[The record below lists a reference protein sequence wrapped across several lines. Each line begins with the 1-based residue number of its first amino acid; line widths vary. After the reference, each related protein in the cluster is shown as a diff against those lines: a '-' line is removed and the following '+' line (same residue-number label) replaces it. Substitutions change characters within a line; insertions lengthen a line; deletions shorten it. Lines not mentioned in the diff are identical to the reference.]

1 MTNRVG
7 VEKKLTTV
15 ACHQLAPVIGDLKA
29 NVRIIGDAIAEA
41 LTTGT
46 DILVLPELATSGY
59 VFTDTAEARR
69 VAITTDH
76 AFFTDTASALH
87 GSSMIVAVGFC
98 EDGGDVLYNSAALI
112 DAAGVLAV
120 YRKTHLWDRETLVFQ
135 PGDDLPRVVETVH
148 GRIGLLICY
157 DLEFPE
163 MPRLL
168 ALAGADLLVVPT
180 NWPSGEHPKA
190 ERVAEVIAAQAAAR
204 TNGLFIACCDRSGVE
219 RGQTWN
225 EATVIVS
232 QYGWVM
238 AEILPDD
245 AGTHPVARAA
255 LSLHLARDKRIS
267 PHNGLFAD
275 RRPDLYRKGNLCG

>member
-1 MTNRVG
+1 
-7 VEKKLTTV
+7 
-15 ACHQLAPVIGDLKA
+15 
-29 NVRIIGDAIAEA
+29 
-41 LTTGT
+41 
-46 DILVLPELATSGY
+46 
-59 VFTDTAEARR
+59 
-69 VAITTDH
+69 
-76 AFFTDTASALH
+76 
-87 GSSMIVAVGFC
+87 
-98 EDGGDVLYNSAALI
+98 
-112 DAAGVLAV
+112 
-120 YRKTHLWDRETLVFQ
+120 
-135 PGDDLPRVVETVH
+135 
-148 GRIGLLICY
+148 
-157 DLEFPE
+157 